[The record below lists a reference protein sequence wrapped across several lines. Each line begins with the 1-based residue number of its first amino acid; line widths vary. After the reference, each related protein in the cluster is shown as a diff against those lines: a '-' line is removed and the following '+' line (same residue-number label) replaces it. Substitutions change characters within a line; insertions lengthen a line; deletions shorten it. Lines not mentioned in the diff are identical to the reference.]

1 MTGHGYTQ
9 QQRSKAMT
17 TAIEYATK
25 ALTEGGQNAEYQFE
39 DGSDERRAAALF
51 SEMVVSQFPAIS
63 KTADKPTLNKAI
75 GGTLAAMRD
84 IQVRDYI
91 LGVAGNLDKNTL
103 KDTLES
109 LISVAT
115 DEFIDAPACILAVAY
130 YELDDTDTALST
142 LDKTAENYPM
152 ANLLRRVFTAGWPK
166 ESFVQMRDELHPK
179 VVAGIFEEKE

>member
-1 MTGHGYTQ
+1 
-9 QQRSKAMT
+9 
-17 TAIEYATK
+17 
-25 ALTEGGQNAEYQFE
+25 
-39 DGSDERRAAALF
+39 
-51 SEMVVSQFPAIS
+51 
-63 KTADKPTLNKAI
+63 
-75 GGTLAAMRD
+75 MRD

-152 ANLLRRVFTAGWPK
+152 ANLLRRVYSRLA
-166 ESFVQMRDELHPK
+166 
-179 VVAGIFEEKE
+179 